1 MKAPSSNGASA
12 NSAEGEKKIINSELW
27 HACAGPLVSLPPVG
41 SLVVYFPQGHSEQV
55 AASMHKEL
63 DSIPSYPNLPSKL
76 ICRLHSCT
84 LHADPET
91 DEVYAQMTLQ
101 PVNKYDR
108 EAMLAS
114 EMGLKQNKQPSEFFC
129 KTLTASDTSTHGGFS
144 VPRRAAEKIFPP
156 LDFTMQPPA
165 QELVAKDLHDAS
177 WKFRHIY
184 RGQPKR
190 HLLTTGWSVFVSTK
204 RLIAGDSVLF
214 IRDEKSQLLLG
225 IRRANRQQPALSSSV
240 LSSDSMHIGLLAAA
254 AHAAQN
260 NSQFTIFYNPRA
272 SPSEFVIPLAKYN
285 KALYTQVS
293 LGMRFRM
300 LFETEDSSVRRY
312 MGTITGI
319 SDLDPVS
326 WKNSHWR
333 NLQVGWDES
342 TATER
347 RTRVSIWEIEPVAT
361 PFYICPPPIFR
372 PKLPKQPGAP
382 DDESEVESA
391 FRRVMPWLSDD
402 FGLKDIQS
410 AIFPGLSLVQWMA
423 MQQQQQNPGNIVTSN
438 PPLQNFQAQPMPIP
452 NLQFSAQPVATPQ
465 STLPGQQQLPSPHQI
480 PTQQQAQVVQ
490 TQPQLQN
497 PVRLQLPNTI
507 QIPNSIQM
515 QPQLQRQQAQI
526 LQQQQLQQL
535 ETVEQQKLKSQF
547 TVPITQPSASNQIQ
561 QHEIAKP
568 NNINNNNNNNSTTT
582 TTNNINNN
590 NHTLAAVKQQPAL
603 PQMMQTQ
610 LPVEYQQALLQTQQ
624 LPQLSQQEIQQLQ
637 LLQKYQQQQQQILS
651 QLNPQYQSQI
661 LQQVSQKSSEVH
673 QPQNN
678 LEQLKAQQF
687 IRSQSCP
694 DTTPPPSV
702 NPLSRGHQG
711 SANLT
716 DATAVVFTPPPME
729 NLLQEIQSKPDSR
742 LKPNRNAVTDLDASS
757 ASSFCL
763 DDGPQ
768 QEGFSIPAGCL
779 YGSGVQI
786 DTRDNNNMNSIN
798 KISNNGNNI
807 FMDGLMPDA
816 LMAKDVT
823 SGKEMENLYSCKKG
837 YMDVETEISTADI
850 SSQSFGLPDISFKP
864 GCSSD
869 VGLTE
874 SGMPS
879 QGMWNSNNNQ
889 TQRRTFTK
897 VQKRGSVGR
906 SIDVTRYRGYD
917 ELRHDL
923 ACMFGI
929 QGQLEDPY
937 RTDWKLVYVDH
948 ENDILLVGDDPWEE
962 FVICVKSIK
971 ILSAAEVQHMSL
983 EGDLGNLP
991 IQNQACSGSDEGN
1004 NAWRGMY
1011 DDTSGASYH
1020 R

>member
-1 MKAPSSNGASA
+1 MVDV
-12 NSAEGEKKIINSELW
+12 GEKKIINSELW

-55 AASMHKEL
+55 AASMHKEI

-84 LHADPET
+84 LLADLES

-114 EMGLKQNKQPSEFFC
+114 EMGLKQNKQPAEFFC

-165 QELVAKDLHDAS
+165 QELVAKDLHDSS

-319 SDLDPVS
+319 SDLDPVR

-347 RTRVSIWEIEPVAT
+347 RTRVSLWEIEPVAT

-372 PKLPKQPGAP
+372 PKIPKQPGVP

-402 FGLKDIQS
+402 FGLKDIQN

-423 MQQQQQNPGNIVTSN
+423 MQQQQTPGNLMPSN
-438 PPLQNFQAQPMPIP
+438 PPLQNFQSQGMPIP
-452 NLQFSAQPVATPQ
+452 NLQFSTKPVVTPQ
-465 STLPGQQQLPSPHQI
+465 SALPNEQQLPPQHQV
-480 PTQQQAQVVQ
+480 PAQQQAQVVQ
-490 TQPQLQN
+490 QQPQLQN
-497 PVRLQLPNTI
+497 QVPLQLPNSI

-515 QPQLQRQQAQI
+515 LPQLQRQQMQ
-526 LQQQQLQQL
+526 LHQQQQQQQQQLQQL
-535 ETVEQQKLKSQF
+535 EAVEQQKLKQNLIMGP
-547 TVPITQPSASNQIQ
+547 TSNQSQ

-568 NNINNNNNNNSTTT
+568 NNNNNNNINNNNNNN
-582 TTNNINNN
+582 NN
-590 NHTLAAVKQQPAL
+590 NHIITAVKQQSAL
-603 PQMMQTQ
+603 PQVLQNQ
-610 LPVEYQQALLQTQQ
+610 LPVDYQQALLQSQQ
-624 LPQLSQQEIQQLQ
+624 LPQLSQLSQQEIQQIQ

-651 QLNPQYQSQI
+651 QLNPQYQSQVVQQVGQKTSEI
-661 LQQVSQKSSEVH
+661 HLQQ
-673 QPQNN
+673 NN
-678 LEQLKAQQF
+678 IQQLKAQQLS
-687 IRSQSCP
+687 RSQSCP
-694 DTTPPPSV
+694 NTDPPPPV
-702 NPLSRGHQG
+702 NSLSRGHQG

-716 DATAVVFTPPPME
+716 DVAAVAFMQSPVE
-729 NLLQEIQSKPDSR
+729 NFLQEIQSKPDSR
-742 LKPNRNAVTDLDASS
+742 LKPNRNTVTDLDASS

-763 DDGPQ
+763 DDGPHQ
-768 QEGFSIPAGCL
+768 DSFSMPAGCL
-779 YGSGVQI
+779 DGSGVQI
-786 DTRDNNNMNSIN
+786 DTRNNNNNMNSVNNIN
-798 KISNNGNNI
+798 SNANSI

-816 LMAKDVT
+816 LMARGVA
-823 SGKEMENLYSCKKG
+823 SGKEVENLYSGKKP

-869 VGLTE
+869 VGLPE

-879 QGMWNSNNNQ
+879 QGMWNNNQ

-962 FVICVKSIK
+962 FVSCVKSIK
-971 ILSAAEVQHMSL
+971 ILSAAEVQQMSL
-983 EGDLGNLP
+983 EVDLGNIP
-991 IQNQACSGSDEGN
+991 VQNQACSGSDEGN